1 MATKPSTKAVNPGA
15 NAVALVNAVRKSASA
30 DYRNSIDIAE
40 SFDDVRAIGNVV
52 MAYPGFQN
60 EFLDCLVNK
69 IASTYVMSK
78 IFSNPLSIFNKGE
91 LSLGETVELV
101 FSDII
106 KARQYDIEKAE
117 NEVFKRGDANALT
130 AYVSINSKLFY
141 KAVVEPNQLAHAFIS
156 ETGFYSLIEN
166 ITAQL
171 VNSVEQDQ
179 FMAYKYLIGLNL
191 MNGNVKVVS
200 IPEVSKTNMA
210 DIVTQIK
217 AVSNAIEFPSTGVN
231 YNYAGV
237 HTFSTKQDQYLISSA
252 VFDATMDVNLL
263 AAAFNMDKAEFMGH
277 RVMVD
282 SFGTIDVDRLNA
294 MFSNVPG
301 YKEPT
306 EDELKALDSLPAI
319 LVDRDWFFILQQNL
333 QNGVDSL
340 QNPEGMYRNYW
351 RHVWMAYNTNPF
363 AIAVAFVPGTP
374 TVDSVTV
381 TPAALTVTAGQ
392 TAQLDVSVKTTNFAP
407 KDVTF
412 ESDNDAVEVDYR
424 GRVYVHPDA
433 GKGIT
438 ANITVTSTFDSTKSG
453 TATVSTPT
461 A

>member
-1 MATKPSTKAVNPGA
+1 
-15 NAVALVNAVRKSASA
+15 
-30 DYRNSIDIAE
+30 
-40 SFDDVRAIGNVV
+40 
-52 MAYPGFQN
+52 
-60 EFLDCLVNK
+60 
-69 IASTYVMSK
+69 
-78 IFSNPLSIFNKGE
+78 
-91 LSLGETVELV
+91 
-101 FSDII
+101 
-106 KARQYDIEKAE
+106 
-117 NEVFKRGDANALT
+117 
-130 AYVSINSKLFY
+130 
-141 KAVVEPNQLAHAFIS
+141 
-156 ETGFYSLIEN
+156 
-166 ITAQL
+166 
-171 VNSVEQDQ
+171 
-179 FMAYKYLIGLNL
+179 
-191 MNGNVKVVS
+191 
-200 IPEVSKTNMA
+200 
-210 DIVTQIK
+210 
-217 AVSNAIEFPSTGVN
+217 
-231 YNYAGV
+231 
-237 HTFSTKQDQYLISSA
+237 
-252 VFDATMDVNLL
+252 
-263 AAAFNMDKAEFMGH
+263 
-277 RVMVD
+277 
-282 SFGTIDVDRLNA
+282 

-412 ESDNDAVEVDYR
+412 KSDNEAVEVDYR

>member
-191 MNGNVKVVS
+191 MNGNVKVVT
-200 IPEVSKTNMA
+200 IPEVNKTNMA

>member
-412 ESDNDAVEVDYR
+412 KSDNDAVEVDYR